1 MKYLKILTLIVF
13 IINLSMLNNKS
24 SVQAAPTAGIISG
37 QAFRDYDANGVQ
49 NGDEPGLAG
58 VNVFVVDN
66 LGNTDTATTAADGTY
81 TLASLAGDQAR
92 VEFTLPASLNFL
104 KAGAAG
110 ETTVQFI
117 DISSGNVANVNAGFN
132 NPAHY
137 VDSTPQLASNLY
149 TNGNATGTDGMLVA
163 WDYALRG
170 DATPATEV
178 AQRGQ
183 IGATW
188 GLAYNREDGNL
199 YTAAFLKRHSGLAN
213 GLGSIMVTDPLA
225 AANGTEF
232 VDLAAAPFNVN
243 FGSVPTDANRGLPAS
258 VEIAS
263 HDTQAFFQVGKVGI
277 GNMDINDA
285 DSSLWFTNLF
295 EKTLLALTIDSD
307 NNPATSPTAADLRSF
322 DIPVDMCNSYS
333 AIYINA
339 GGTEHTAVNDA
350 IWANDGD
357 GYFVGGTAGASGGAT
372 APYNTERTDNTP
384 FDYTVPV
391 PDGTYSVTLH
401 AYGTAR
407 NFNVA
412 IEGVTQLLTLPN
424 NSDYNET
431 RNVTVTDGVLS
442 IAFTNGSGNPTISGI
457 HIVPTAGQ
465 TFDEAQPFA
474 VKYHDGDAYVGVV
487 CTAEYSQ
494 DATDLNAFVYRLSDE
509 TLPFEQILTFPL
521 TYIKGEASNI
531 TACSADIDGYGEWHP
546 FALSF
551 PAQCTTENGN
561 RTIWPQPFLSDIEFD
576 VDDSMIL
583 GMMDRF
589 GHQGGM
595 NNYTLSGTET
605 RRVVIGGDILRAY
618 NNSGTY
624 ELEAN
629 GVAGDRTAAWQTS
642 SQGVGNGEGPGGGEF
657 YQDDASPERSHEETS
672 LGGLTFWHTSGEVVS
687 TEMDPL
693 THAESGGVLFYNN
706 STGSSTIGTDEDIL
720 DGYEVYETIAWE
732 RDTFGK
738 ANGLGDVEIISDAA
752 PLEIGN
758 RVWGD
763 TDGDG
768 IQDPDETWARKCYGN
783 ASRHGCWRSIG
794 RHVYNDC

>member
-521 TYIKGEASNI
+521 TYIKGEASNV
-531 TACSADIDGYGEWHP
+531 TGCNDAGDGEWHP